1 MTVTNDTI
9 LELAA
14 LERALTRVPTRA
26 FGNGEAMVEW
36 TDGLRQRLRDLRIAL
51 TPDAVRAEPHPRG
64 NPRQRPGGSLRP
76 SRVCTPSG
84 TVIPFEVRNPHRP
97 TR

>member
-1 MTVTNDTI
+1 MTVTHDT
-9 LELAA
+9 LAELAA

-51 TPDAVRAEPHPRG
+51 TPEARTAPGPLPVPR
-64 NPRQRPGGSLRP
+64 PRQALRPG
-76 SRVCTPSG
+76 RVRTPSG
-84 TVIPFEVRNPHRP
+84 SVIPFEIRGPR
-97 TR
+97 R

>member
-1 MTVTNDTI
+1 MTITQDT
-9 LELAA
+9 LSELAA

-51 TPDAVRAEPHPRG
+51 TPEAVAASNARPSLRSRETL
-64 NPRQRPGGSLRP
+64 RPG
-76 SRVCTPSG
+76 RVRTPSG
-84 TVIPFEVRNPHRP
+84 AVIPFEIRGPR
-97 TR
+97 R